1 MSNVPRGSRREKN
14 QNCIQHLLLT
24 HSYCGGWWAG
34 LGYSSAKIYM
44 IWGGLTAFITAHL
57 GPGWLVGHT
66 VCFMISCWPLIRQ
79 YLVNLLQVMLAH
91 ICYPPYIIHPPHTPE
106 TQHHTPYHHQ
116 HFTLYEWIST
126 KWSTYNFYNYS
137 FLLVS
142 ILSPDFW
149 ANLLLV
155 WLGGLPGLF
164 ACPPLSCPA
173 SPPSYFI
180 LQKLGTHIW
189 VIIYMWSQIRQ
200 IVKTPTGLWKENKI
214 L

>member
-24 HSYCGGWWAG
+24 HSYCGGWWAW

-91 ICYPPYIIHPPHTPE
+91 ICYPPYIIQPPHTPE
-106 TQHHTPYHHQ
+106 TQHLTPYHHQ

-164 ACPPLSCPA
+164 ACRPPVLS
-173 SPPSYFI
+173 SLSSFIFYFA
-180 LQKLGTHIW
+180 KTRNTYLGHNLYVVSDQTDCQNTH
-189 VIIYMWSQIRQ
+189 R
-200 IVKTPTGLWKENKI
+200 IVERE
-214 L
+214 